1 MGKMTKLTAVN
12 TMLLSAGENLVADL
26 TTQSGTDTEIAL
38 FLLDRTI
45 EDYQLRGFATTIYQ
59 KKVNPDTNLKL
70 LLPLD
75 VIAVEL
81 VSSHYTSTD
90 NTRIRARMM
99 DGSPPYLYNV
109 TEQTDLWVSG
119 TEYTLEYTE
128 VLAFEDI
135 DLPGQ
140 KAITHTAAR
149 QYQLVSVGDLNADD
163 ILAQREQFFRIQH
176 RAADVDDNNRNILS
190 SSSGAAARA
199 VRRGFGRVASNDP
212 SRFRF
217 WRTIN

>member
-59 KKVNPDTNLKL
+59 KKVKPDANLKL

-90 NTRIRARMM
+90 NIRIRARMM
-99 DGSPPYLYNV
+99 DGSLLTCTMLLNRLICGFQVQNIHWNTQKYLLLK
-109 TEQTDLWVSG
+109 T
-119 TEYTLEYTE
+119 
-128 VLAFEDI
+128 
-135 DLPGQ
+135 
-140 KAITHTAAR
+140 
-149 QYQLVSVGDLNADD
+149 
-163 ILAQREQFFRIQH
+163 
-176 RAADVDDNNRNILS
+176 
-190 SSSGAAARA
+190 
-199 VRRGFGRVASNDP
+199 
-212 SRFRF
+212 
-217 WRTIN
+217 